1 MTTQISAPPTG
12 SATALDIALSATAG
26 LVSTVERASL
36 GIAGGKAY
44 AVAGP
49 DLEEGEAMFVAIR
62 RKPGEPLHEAQ
73 RRAAH
78 QALEKLEQRL
88 GCQLIY
94 FWTPHAPV
102 ARD

>member
-1 MTTQISAPPTG
+1 MTIQTSAPPTG
-12 SATALDIALSATAG
+12 SATALDIALSAKAG
-26 LVSTVERASL
+26 LASVIDRASL

-44 AVAGP
+44 AVVGP
-49 DLEEGEAMFVAIR
+49 DLEEGEAVFVSIR

-102 ARD
+102 ACD